1 MDKHNKEE
9 ANAYYLIGQMAFH
22 NGEYKEAG
30 EFLRKAASLGLREAL
45 FFMAHNADDLNNRGV
60 MANEQGNIEL
70 ANVYYKSAIELMPE
84 DDDALLNLALNY
96 KNEGRLKESI
106 SLCLRAMKISPERY
120 ISYAIIGDVFYKVG
134 NFDKAAEWY
143 KKAYKYGDLE
153 IRDWLINNGY
163 NIDGL

>member
-1 MDKHNKEE
+1 MDKYNKVE
-9 ANAYYLIGQMAFH
+9 ANAYYVKGQKAFH
-22 NGEYKEAG
+22 NGEYEEAG

-45 FFMAHNADDLNNRGV
+45 FFMAQNADNLNNRGV
-60 MANEQGNIEL
+60 MADKQGNRDL

-84 DDDALLNLALNY
+84 DDDALLNLARNY
-96 KNEGRLKESI
+96 KNEGRLQDSI

-120 ISYAIIGDVFYKVG
+120 MSYAIIGDVFYRVG

-153 IRDWLINNGY
+153 IGQWLIDNGY
-163 NIDGL
+163 NID